1 MAAFASRQRGHATAA
16 LLNPLAMARGLW
28 RQRSIILQFTRREI
42 EGRYRGSYLG
52 ILWSLA
58 QPLFMLSVYTI
69 VFGVVFKSRWPQAQ
83 TDSLAEFALIVF
95 CGLVAFGL
103 FSECVGRAPTLVTS
117 VPNYVK
123 KVVFP
128 LEVLPVTALGAAL
141 FHLGVSLVVLLAA
154 QLVLLG
160 SLPWTAILVPLVTLP
175 AIFLCLGAM
184 WFLASLGVFV
194 RDIGQ
199 AIGLLVT
206 ALFFF
211 TPIFYSIEVIPEPLR
226 TFILYNPMAPVV
238 ENYRRVL
245 LWGALPSW
253 PGLVLWTLATLIW
266 MLLGYAWF
274 MKTKKAFADVL

>member
-1 MAAFASRQRGHATAA
+1 
-16 LLNPLAMARGLW
+16 MARGLW
-28 RQRSIILQFTRREI
+28 RQRSLILQFTRREI

-58 QPLFMLSVYTI
+58 QPLFMLTVYTI
-69 VFGVVFKSRWPQAQ
+69 VFGVVFQSRWPQARTQ
-83 TDSLAEFALIVF
+83 SLSEFALIVF
-95 CGLVAFGL
+95 CGLTAFNL
-103 FSECVGRAPTLVTS
+103 FSECIGRAPALVTS

-128 LEVLPVTALGAAL
+128 LEILPVTALGAAL
-141 FHLGVSLVVLLAA
+141 FHLAISLLVLVLA

-160 SLPWTAILVPLVTLP
+160 APPWTILLLPVVTLP
-175 AIFLCLGAM
+175 AIFLSLGSM

-199 AIGLLVT
+199 MIGLLVT

-226 TFILYNPMAPVV
+226 TFILYNPLASVV

-253 PGLVLWTLATLIW
+253 PGLALWILATFIW
-266 MLLGYAWF
+266 MVLGYAWF